1 MSFDGEDYYEI
12 LGVPR
17 NASKE
22 EIKRAYRRLA
32 LKYHPDRNKSPE
44 AEEMFKKISEAYA
57 VLSDDEKRRIYDMYG
72 KAGLQGQYTSS
83 EDIFRGSRS
92 VFEEIFRDLGF
103 GDFESI
109 FERFFGGFGWRP
121 REREPRA
128 SLVDVE
134 VSLEE
139 VFNGAEKRIELRLRD
154 VCRSCGGTGAEPG
167 GLETCP
173 ACGGSGRKVTQR
185 SVGFAFFTTVTVCD
199 RCGGSGKMVKKRCKA
214 CRGLG
219 YVEDVEPI
227 VFTVP
232 KGVEDGE
239 VIVLRG
245 KGDLDPDAGRRGDLH
260 IRFRVKPHHVF
271 KRDGDNLILE
281 IPVSPSE
288 AVVGRRIRFK
298 TLDGY
303 EEIKLSLSNLQQPI
317 VLRGR
322 GMPRRRGGR
331 GDLLVYFKVKIPD
344 KLTGEQRRIYET
356 LAEVEAL
363 QMDEERRKL
372 LG

>member
-1 MSFDGEDYYEI
+1 MPFNGEDYYEI

-72 KAGLQGQYTSS
+72 KAGLQGQYAGA

-121 REREPRA
+121 REREPIA

-134 VSLEE
+134 VTLEE
-139 VFNGAEKRIELRLRD
+139 VFHGGEKRIDLRLRD
-154 VCRSCGGTGAEPG
+154 VCRSCGGTGAEAG
-167 GLETCP
+167 GLEVCP
-173 ACGGSGRKVTQR
+173 TCGGSGKKVTQR
-185 SVGFAFFTTVTVCD
+185 NVGFAFFTTVTVCNT
-199 RCGGSGKMVKKRCKA
+199 CGGSGKVVKRRCNV
-214 CRGLG
+214 CGGRG
-219 YVEDVEPI
+219 YVEVVDSISFPI
-227 VFTVP
+227 P
-232 KGVEDGE
+232 RGVEEGE

-245 KGDLDPDAGRRGDLH
+245 RGDLDPEAGRRGDLH
-260 IRFRVKPHHVF
+260 IRFKIKPHPVF
-271 KRDGDNLILE
+271 RREGSDLVLE

-288 AVVGRRIRFK
+288 AVVGRKIRFR

-303 EEIKLSLSNLQQPI
+303 EEVKLNPNSIHQPI
-317 VLRGR
+317 ILRGR
-322 GMPRRRGGR
+322 GMPRRNGGR
-331 GDLLVYFKVKIPD
+331 GDLLVYLRIKIPD
-344 KLTGEQRRIYET
+344 KLTKEQRRIYGE
-356 LAEVEAL
+356 LASIEAG

-372 LG
+372 LS